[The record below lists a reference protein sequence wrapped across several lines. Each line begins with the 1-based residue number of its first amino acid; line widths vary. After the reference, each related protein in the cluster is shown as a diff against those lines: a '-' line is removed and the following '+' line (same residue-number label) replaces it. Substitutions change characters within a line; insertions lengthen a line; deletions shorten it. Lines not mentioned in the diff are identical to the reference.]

1 MALLDLRM
9 RLREE
14 RQGVPSQDGGL
25 ERKTTPFF
33 PKITAPGKR

>member
-14 RQGVPSQDGGL
+14 RQGVPSQEDGL

-33 PKITAPGKR
+33 SEITAPGKK